1 MLIIKYIKVFFL
13 LLIIHGFLFSQ
24 KPNIS
29 GKILDSNSLKP
40 ISDVNIFVKDKNIG
54 TISDSDGYFFLL
66 LNNNNEKEV
75 TLNIRMIGYD
85 EKLII
90 VDLLSEKLSCETCKS
105 INLNTI
111 LINKKDLEFKAVNI
125 HSHKN
130 ESTQISDIIISGS
143 ELNENLKGNI
153 ATTLTNYPNIGI
165 NSFGSVVSK
174 PSLRGFSGDRFLL
187 TNDGDETGD
196 LSQSSIDHVITL
208 DMSEVNQIEIIRGPK
223 SLVYGMNSIGGV
235 VNTNLIG
242 NPSIRVDKFHQK
254 ISMGRESYNRG
265 FYGNLMI
272 YVPFKNNQINMFLS
286 NKKTDNEIS
295 SIGELD
301 NTQSNTSNYKWSFT
315 SYKKNAYF
323 NFLIEDFNMDYGIPP
338 NPGGHITGVDILLN
352 KRTTQI
358 NYHQD
363 IKFNIFQQL
372 DIKYNFID
380 YIHLELV
387 NDGSNLND
395 IFDIFNQGD
404 YHVALAKETH
414 NFKIELNSDKV
425 ILGLEINKK
434 NFEPSGFYLTPE
446 TNENFLSIYG
456 FQETENLDLNLN
468 FLSSFRL
475 GYLQSNPTTTN
486 FQYTQI
492 NIDSSQIKKRTFNTA
507 SISFGLRKVINNFE
521 LNSWIMHTMRPPR
534 VEELYSDG
542 PHLGTYA
549 YEIGNPELEVEKIY
563 GIENSIS
570 YNKNPF
576 EFSVVTFYNY
586 SPYYYEMAKMGNC
599 PEALDWNP
607 LSGTSHPCAGSDFI
621 DWGSGEFGFLYK
633 YKSRGSKAIIKG
645 AEIDLK
651 YDFKNIFLNYNLSFV
666 RGDNQTIDRP
676 LSYINPTKQILT
688 LDYNYNYINYKLRFS
703 KIHSQNRL
711 GEFETY
717 TPGAYLTDFV
727 ISYNY
732 ELHSIAIQFNNIFDE
747 KYYNH
752 LSRIKDIT
760 PEAGKNIHLV
770 YKVLF

>member
-1 MLIIKYIKVFFL
+1 MILNKYIKILAL
-13 LLIIHGFLFSQ
+13 LLITQSFLFSQ
-24 KPNIS
+24 EINIS
-29 GKILDSNSLKP
+29 GEILDIHSQKP
-40 ISDVNIFVKDKNIG
+40 ISDVNIFIKDKNIG
-54 TISDSDGYFFLL
+54 TTSNIDGYFLL
-66 LNNNNEKEV
+66 LIKNNKQKEV
-75 TLNIRMIGYD
+75 TLNIKMIGYD
-85 EKLII
+85 EQTIS
-90 VDLLSEKLSCETCKS
+90 VDLVNTKPSCPTCNVINMET
-105 INLNTI
+105 IFLH
-111 LINKKDLEFKAVNI
+111 KKDLEFEPVSI

-130 ESTQISDIIISGS
+130 ESTQISDITISGS

-153 ATTLTNYPNIGI
+153 ATTLINYPNIGI

-223 SLVYGMNSIGGV
+223 SLAYGMNAIGGV
-235 VNTNLIG
+235 VNTSLIG
-242 NPSIRVDKFHQK
+242 SPSVRVDKLYQR
-254 ISMGRESYNRG
+254 ISLGRESYNNG
-265 FYGNLMI
+265 IYGNIML
-272 YVPFKNNQINMFLS
+272 YAPFKNNQINIFLS
-286 NKKTDNEIS
+286 NRKTDDETS
-295 SIGELD
+295 SIGILD
-301 NTQSNTSNYKWSFT
+301 NTESNTSNYKASFT
-315 SYKKNAYF
+315 NYMKNSYI
-323 NFLIEDFNMDYGIPP
+323 NFIIEDFNMDYGIPP

-352 KRTTQI
+352 KKTAQI

-363 IKFNIFQQL
+363 IMFNQFKQL

-387 NDGSNLND
+387 NDSVNNNN
-395 IFDIFNQGD
+395 IFDIYNQGD

-414 NFKIELNSDKV
+414 NFKVEINAKNL
-425 ILGLEINKK
+425 ILGFELNKK

-446 TNENFLSIYG
+446 TNETFLSIYG
-456 FQETENLDLNLN
+456 FQDTKNTNFDLNL
-468 FLSSFRL
+468 LSAFRI

-486 FQYTQI
+486 FQYTQL
-492 NIDSSQIKKRTFNTA
+492 NIETSQIKKRIFNTA
-507 SISFGLRKVINNFE
+507 SLSFGIKKTINKIE

-563 GIENSIS
+563 GIENSVIF
-570 YNKNPF
+570 NGKPF
-576 EFSVVTFYNY
+576 ELSFITFYNY
-586 SPYYYEMAKMGNC
+586 SPYYYEMAKMGDC

-607 LSGTSHPCAGSDFI
+607 LSGTSHPCAGADFI

-633 YKSRGSKAIIKG
+633 YKSRGSKATIKG
-645 AEIDLK
+645 AEINLK
-651 YDFKNIFLNYNLSFV
+651 YNLNDFFLNYNFSFV
-666 RGDNQTIDRP
+666 NGDNKTANRP
-676 LSYINPTKQILT
+676 LSYMNPTKQILT
-688 LDYNYNYINYKLRFS
+688 LNYNKVFTNYKLRFS

-717 TPGAYLTDFV
+717 TPGALLTDF
-727 ISYNY
+727 IITYNY
-732 ELHSIAIQFNNIFDE
+732 KVHSIAIQLNNVFDE

-760 PEAGKNIHLV
+760 PEPGKNIHLV